1 MVIRRSEPQDMP
13 QLTAIWLQ
21 ASLHADEFLPAATWW
36 HRQESMR
43 KQLEC
48 GTEVWVADDEDHLVG
63 FVALKADELLE
74 LYVEPTCPRQQLA
87 EELLGLVKRHHP
99 ILYHR
104 ACADHVDEIE
114 FYQKQ
119 GFKIKEAH
127 KHPVWQLDEYW
138 MECRD
143 A

>member
-21 ASLHADEFLPAATWW
+21 ASLHADDFLPAATWW

-63 FVALKADELLE
+63 FVALNADELLE
-74 LYVEPTCPRQQLA
+74 LSGEPTCRRQQLA
-87 EELLGLVKRHHP
+87 EELLYLAKKHHP
-99 ILYHR
+99 VLYHR
-104 ACADHVDEIE
+104 ASAECPDEVD
-114 FYQKQ
+114 FFKSQ
-119 GFKIKEAH
+119 GFEIKEAH
-127 KHPVWQLDEYW
+127 KHPVWQLEEYW
-138 MECRD
+138 MECRN